1 MLRMRVLL
9 KTILCLLLFAYASFA
24 HDLYLVSGIKA
35 AESKV
40 CARIGEEFPQSTN
53 AVTADRLNSFS
64 HRNTEGAIVQLIGTV
79 QGKQFCAPFT
89 ARASSVV
96 EMTVQPRFIKL
107 EAKDFGPYIEGEGLA
122 DVQKMRRER
131 SQENAPGRELYSRY
145 AKLLIGPVGAA
156 ASKPVGHA
164 LEIVPSKDPRELSPR
179 EPLQVT
185 VLFQGKPLPEAQV
198 SAVYAG
204 AKMQGHSYPI
214 SSRTGSDGQ
223 AVLKLDR
230 PGLWYARLIYMR
242 PAEDDPEV
250 DWRSYFA
257 TLTFEIPVTAATTSP
272 R

>member
-9 KTILCLLLFAYASFA
+9 KAKLCLVLYASTSFA

-40 CARIGEEFPQSTN
+40 CARIGEEFPESTN

-64 HRNTEGAIVQLIGTV
+64 HRNSEGVITELTGTA
-79 QGKQFCAPFT
+79 QGKQLCAPLTVRT
-89 ARASSVV
+89 ASVV
-96 EMTVQPRFIKL
+96 EMTVQLRFIKL
-107 EAKDFGPYIEGEGLA
+107 EAKDFGPYIEGEGLIA
-122 DVQKMRRER
+122 VQTLRRER
-131 SQENAPGRELYSRY
+131 NKDNAPGRELYSRY
-145 AKLLIGPVGAA
+145 AKLLIGSLGAA

-164 LEIVPSKDPRELSPR
+164 LEMVPSKDPRELSPR

-185 VLFQGKPLPEAQV
+185 ILFKGKPLPDAQV

-214 SSRTGSDGQ
+214 SSRTDSDGQ
-223 AVLKLDR
+223 AVLRLDR
-230 PGLWYARLIYMR
+230 AGLWYARIIYMR

-257 TLTFEIPVTAATTSP
+257 TLTFEIPSTAATTSP

>member
-1 MLRMRVLL
+1 MLL
-9 KTILCLLLFAYASFA
+9 KATFCALLLTSTSFG
-24 HDLYLVSGIKA
+24 HDLYLVSGIEA
-35 AESKV
+35 AQGRV

-64 HRNTEGAIVQLIGTV
+64 YRDMRGTLTALTGTV

-89 ARASSVV
+89 VRTPNVI

-107 EAKDFGPYIEGEGLA
+107 EAKDFGPYIEGEGLLNI
-122 DVQKMRRER
+122 QKLRRER
-131 SQENAPGRELYSRY
+131 NQDNAPGRELYSRY
-145 AKLLIGPVGAA
+145 AKLLIGPLGAV

-164 LEIVPSKDPRELSPR
+164 LEIVPSKDPHDLLPA
-179 EPLQVT
+179 EPLRVT
-185 VLFQGKPLPEAQV
+185 VLFQGQPLPDAQV
-198 SAVYAG
+198 SAVFAG

-230 PGLWYARLIYMR
+230 VGLWYARLIYMR
-242 PAEDDPEV
+242 PAADDPEL

-257 TLTFEIPVTAATTSP
+257 TLTFEIPSTPATTSV